1 MVWWWLSSP
10 TPRTLRTPLL
20 AALAVAVLVGVGVA
34 ATPPLRSRVVEKS
47 IELAQGNIN
56 ALLTGRLDGWRAAW
70 AMLWRSPLTGVGQGA
85 FRAEYAETR
94 LALEARGVTFFVE
107 QLSVILA
114 TPHNEALS
122 VAAEQGLPG
131 VIALAWAIWI
141 VWRAARRLR
150 DPNHRGLAWAG
161 VTALGVLCLV
171 SFPLHVSTVAW
182 PWLLFLAWLFR
193 QSDDADPHTH
203 ARPRPQP
210 DTSGVPARQ
219 LFPFVFVL
227 LLIALGWQTLRTSD
241 RITASRLLARVEAR
255 TLAAIQQRH
264 APSTMFAENLAWLDT
279 AARLDPLEIGIPMAR
294 GTQFLLLRRPDDAL
308 TAYREAAALEPR
320 PEIDL
325 NIGRALLQKG
335 DKNNARTA
343 FARAV
348 QLNPRLRAELPPG
361 ALD

>member
-20 AALAVAVLVGVGVA
+20 AAVAVAVLVGVGVA

-47 IELAQGNIN
+47 IELAHGDIN

-85 FRAEYAETR
+85 FRAEYADTR
-94 LALEARGVTFFVE
+94 LGLEARGVTFFVE

-150 DPNHRGLAWAG
+150 DPNHRGLAFAG

-171 SFPLHVSTVAW
+171 SFPLHVPGVAW

-193 QSDDADPHTH
+193 QSNDSESETDPHLTI
-203 ARPRPQP
+203 A
-210 DTSGVPARQ
+210 GVPARQ
-219 LFPFVFVL
+219 LFPFVLVM
-227 LLIALGWQTLRTSD
+227 LLIALGWQVVRTSN

-264 APSTMFAENLAWLDT
+264 APSTMFAEHLAWLDT
-279 AARLDPLEIGIPMAR
+279 AARLDPLEIGVPMAR

-335 DKNNARTA
+335 DKANARA
-343 FARAV
+343 SFARAV

-361 ALD
+361 ALE